1 MVSGQNT
8 VNGRIVPHLVDQ
20 MEPSIDTEH
29 VLVDSGELHVK
40 EIQQKRGA
48 VIEMFHAKVN
58 NF

>member
-1 MVSGQNT
+1 M
-8 VNGRIVPHLVDQ
+8 NGRIVPHPVDQ

-48 VIEMFHAKVN
+48 VIEMSHAKVN